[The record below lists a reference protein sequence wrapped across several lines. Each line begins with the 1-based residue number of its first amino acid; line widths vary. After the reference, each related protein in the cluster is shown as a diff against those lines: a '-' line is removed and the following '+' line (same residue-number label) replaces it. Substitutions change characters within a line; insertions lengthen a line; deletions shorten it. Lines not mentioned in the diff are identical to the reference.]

1 MVVAFGVFF
10 IFSEK
15 QPPDKKMRLP
25 RDRYHASR
33 QDQQTL
39 VQHYRIIEVLAT
51 GTIAIASRPLTLT
64 VRALRLMLK
73 LLRLIPSCGHQRT
86 MFTCKQGQRPPKV

>member
-1 MVVAFGVFF
+1 MKHYRIRGGGVRGVFH
-10 IFSEK
+10 IFGEAAAG
-15 QPPDKKMRLP
+15 QEDARLP

-51 GTIAIASRPLTLT
+51 GTIAIASRFLTLT
-64 VRALRLMLK
+64 VRALRLML
-73 LLRLIPSCGHQRT
+73 
-86 MFTCKQGQRPPKV
+86 